1 MSNIAAELAGLAR
14 RRGWLQRPAYLTAER
29 AWSHGEVHDL
39 AARAGSVLARRGLR
53 PGDRVMLALPDGI
66 DWIVAFLAAARVGA
80 VAVLVNPELPAADHR
95 RLQAESTPRLAI
107 SAEELREHFDVAW
120 QDGAELRD
128 RAAREPAAAPV
139 AVGRDAPLYVQFT
152 SGTTGTPKGA
162 EHRHGDIAA
171 YHRAVGR
178 DVLMV
183 RAVDVSLSVSKL
195 FFAYGFGNSFVYP
208 LCSGSAAVLIAERP
222 TPGRVRELI
231 ERHRVTIL
239 HAVPSAYANL
249 VAEAGSGVLRSPRVA
264 VSAGEPLAPAVRE
277 GARALLGC
285 ALLDELGSTEVG
297 GAFCSNTV
305 ACDLPGTVG
314 RPLAGY
320 EIELRDETAQP
331 VDEGELWV
339 RGPTIMTR
347 YVGRPAETADVLR
360 DGWLRTGDRAVRRSD
375 GAYELRGRVDDL
387 ELVGGITMSPIE
399 VERVLLEHAAVAEVA
414 VAAVPDRRGAT
425 KLRAFV
431 VPAKHAGAD
440 AALEDEL
447 LALARRTLA
456 PFKVPRSV
464 RLVDRLPRTPTGKL
478 RRFVLRSGV

>member
-1 MSNIAAELAGLAR
+1 MNNVAAELAAMAR
-14 RRGWLQRPAYLTAER
+14 RRGWLPRPAYLTGER
-29 AWSHGEVHDL
+29 VWSHGEVHDL
-39 AARAGSVLARRGLR
+39 AARAAGVLARRGVR

-66 DWIVAFLAAARVGA
+66 DWIVAFLAAARIGA
-80 VAVLVNPELPAADHR
+80 VAVLVNPELPAPDHR
-95 RLQAESTPRLAI
+95 RLQAESTPRLVI
-107 SAEELREHFDVAW
+107 SAGALREHFEGAW
-120 QDGAELRD
+120 QDGGELRA
-128 RAAREPAAAPV
+128 RAAGEPVAAAV
-139 AVGRDAPLYVQFT
+139 AVGLHAPLYVQFT
-152 SGTTGTPKGA
+152 SGTTGAPKGA
-162 EHRHGDIAA
+162 EHRHRDIAA
-171 YHRAVGR
+171 YQRAVGR
-178 DVLMV
+178 DVLAI
-183 RAVDVSLSVSKL
+183 RAGDVSLSVSKL

-249 VAEAGSGVLRSPRVA
+249 NAEAGSGVLRTPRVA
-264 VSAGEPLAPAVRE
+264 VSAGEALAPAVRE
-277 GARALLGC
+277 GARELFGC
-285 ALLDELGSTEVG
+285 PVLDELGSTEVG

-305 ACDLPGTVG
+305 ACDIPGTVG

-320 EIELRDETAQP
+320 EIELRDEAAQP

-347 YVGRPAETADVLR
+347 YLGRPAETADVLR
-360 DGWLRTGDRAVRRSD
+360 DSWLRTGDRAVRRAD
-375 GAYELRGRVDDL
+375 GAYGSGVAWTTSSC
-387 ELVGGITMSPIE
+387 VGGITMSPLE
-399 VERVLLEHAAVAEVA
+399 VERVLLEHAEVAEVA

-431 VPAKHAGAD
+431 VPARHAV
-440 AALEDEL
+440 AARTLEAEL
-447 LALARRTLA
+447 LALARRGLA

-478 RRFVLRSGV
+478 RRFVLRSGR